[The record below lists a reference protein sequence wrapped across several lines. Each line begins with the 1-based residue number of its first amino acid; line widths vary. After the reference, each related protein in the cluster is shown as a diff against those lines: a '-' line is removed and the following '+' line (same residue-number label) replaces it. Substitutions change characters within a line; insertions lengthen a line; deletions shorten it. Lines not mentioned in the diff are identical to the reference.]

1 MTEAA
6 VNSVTHTSRRAGH
19 LDSANFA
26 MFGVNIWRHRD
37 LLIHMISRNI
47 RMQYKQ
53 SILGYAWIF
62 LNPLTQLL
70 TLAFIFSIV
79 FPSEHTQGVPYTLFL
94 FVGLLPWVL
103 FSNAVMGAVDSIV
116 GGANLVTAVYFPR
129 EILVVAA
136 ILVRFVDLL
145 AGLVILLALIIYTGH
160 PIGWSATWLPVLFLL
175 HLIFISGLSLPL
187 AALNLYFHDIRYL
200 VGVIIY
206 LWFFLTPILYPLSQV
221 PDEYRWIYRLNPNG
235 RLIEAYRYALIDN
248 VSPPL
253 GSVGIIAGLAVVS
266 LAVGYFIFKKME
278 GSFADYI

>member
-1 MTEAA
+1 MTESTIA
-6 VNSVTHTSRRAGH
+6 VTHTSRRAGH
-19 LDSANFA
+19 LASANFG
-26 MFGVNIWRHRD
+26 MFGVNLWRNRD
-37 LLIHMISRNI
+37 LLLHLISRNI

-53 SILGYAWIF
+53 SILGYAWII

-70 TLAFIFSIV
+70 TLAFIFSVV
-79 FPSEHTQGVPYTLFL
+79 FPAQHTAGVPYTLFL
-94 FVGLLPWVL
+94 FVGLLPWVF
-103 FSNAVMGAVDSIV
+103 FSNAVLGAAESIV
-116 GGANLVTAVYFPR
+116 GGATLVTAVYFPR

-160 PIGWSATWLPVLFLL
+160 PIGASAAWLPLLFLL

-187 AALNLYFHDIRYL
+187 AALNLYFHDVRYL

-221 PDEYRWIYRLNPNG
+221 PEEYREIYRINPNG
-235 RLIEAYRYALIDN
+235 RLIEAYRYALIEN

-253 GSVGIIAGLAVVS
+253 GSVAMIALLAVIS
-266 LAVGYFIFKKME
+266 LAVGYFLFKKME

>member
-1 MTEAA
+1 LTESTIA
-6 VNSVTHTSRRAGH
+6 VTHTSRRAGH
-19 LDSANFA
+19 LASANFG
-26 MFGVNIWRHRD
+26 MFGVNLWRNRD
-37 LLIHMISRNI
+37 LLLHLISRNI

-53 SILGYAWIF
+53 SILGYAWII

-70 TLAFIFSIV
+70 TLAFIFSVV
-79 FPSEHTQGVPYTLFL
+79 FPAQHTAGVPYTLFL
-94 FVGLLPWVL
+94 FVGLLPWVF
-103 FSNAVMGAVDSIV
+103 FSNAVLGAAESIV
-116 GGANLVTAVYFPR
+116 GGATLVTAVYFPR

-160 PIGWSATWLPVLFLL
+160 PIGASAAWLPLLFLL

-187 AALNLYFHDIRYL
+187 AALNLYFHDVRYL

-221 PDEYRWIYRLNPNG
+221 PEEYREIYRINPNG
-235 RLIEAYRYALIDN
+235 RLIEAYRYALIEN

-253 GSVGIIAGLAVVS
+253 GSVAMIALLAVIS
-266 LAVGYFIFKKME
+266 LAVGYFLFKKME

>member
-1 MTEAA
+1 MTEATI
-6 VNSVTHTSRRAGH
+6 VTVTHTSRRAGH
-19 LDSANFA
+19 LDSANFG
-26 MFGVNIWRHRD
+26 MFVLNLWRHRA
-37 LLIHMISRNI
+37 LLRHLISRNV

-53 SILGYAWIF
+53 SILGYAWII

-70 TLAFIFSIV
+70 TLAFIFSVV
-79 FPSEHTQGVPYTLFL
+79 FPAQHTAGVPYTLFL
-94 FVGLLPWVL
+94 FVGLLPWVF
-103 FSNAVMGAVDSIV
+103 FSNAVLGAAESIV
-116 GGANLVTAVYFPR
+116 GGATLVTAVYFPR

-160 PIGWSATWLPVLFLL
+160 PIGASAAWLPLLFLL

-187 AALNLYFHDIRYL
+187 AALNLYFHDVRYL

-221 PDEYRWIYRLNPNG
+221 PEEYREIYRINPNG
-235 RLIEAYRYALIDN
+235 RLIEAYRYALIEN

-253 GSVGIIAGLAVVS
+253 GSVAMIALLAVIS
-266 LAVGYFIFKKME
+266 LAVGYFLFKKME